1 MTLGDQEVAAVAV
14 FDLDDVAQIAEMR
27 DLFKQNDLH
36 FSFLPSI
43 TGVRIGQEGQEAGT
57 LDGGVELTLIVR
69 LRTGQASRHDLA
81 VFLDEIAQRVDI
93 LVVDLLNVFGR
104 EAAELAA
111 LEKRIL
117 LVRTAGLALTLSTK
131 SHLDDS
137 SI

>member
-1 MTLGDQEVAAVAV
+1 M
-14 FDLDDVAQIAEMR
+14 
-27 DLFKQNDLH
+27 
-36 FSFLPSI
+36 
-43 TGVRIGQEGQEAGT
+43 
-57 LDGGVELTLIVR
+57 R

-93 LVVDLLNVFGR
+93 LVVDLFNVFSR